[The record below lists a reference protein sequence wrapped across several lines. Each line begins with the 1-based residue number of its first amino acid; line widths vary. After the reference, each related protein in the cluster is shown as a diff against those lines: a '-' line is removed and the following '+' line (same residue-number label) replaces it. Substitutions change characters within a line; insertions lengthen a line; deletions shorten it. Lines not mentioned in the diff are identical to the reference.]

1 MNENSSSSEK
11 KIVVLGGGTA
21 GWLSAFLLQDFCR
34 QHQLSAKVTVI
45 ESSKIPVIGVGE
57 GTTAIFKTF
66 LDSFGLEET
75 EFLRETRGTIKYG
88 IRHKDWRKLGHH
100 YDGPIDD
107 PHFLIPPAGED
118 GFEYLNSYCVAA
130 GRSVSEA
137 HLFQILLSKGLA
149 PVKPQKDQLVPNH
162 PFLHAYHIDNALVG
176 KYLLKKS
183 KGIRI
188 VDGVVEEALR
198 DSETGHI
205 QSLKMDDGDQIEGD
219 FFIDCSGFRRIL
231 IDKTLGNEWVD
242 YSAELPVNRAMPFF
256 LDHDKSKEIPSYTLA
271 WAQKSGWMWQ
281 IPTQDRLGC
290 GYVYCDQFC
299 SPEEAQGEIESVL
312 GHSIEPRQD
321 LRFQVGRL
329 KDSWRSNCVAVGLSA
344 GFLEPLEATSIHSTL
359 VQLILFAKKYLSA
372 ALNGDYSGRA
382 DFNQRIAHQFDDFRT
397 FLNIHY
403 RSERR
408 DTPFWEF
415 VQKECLGN
423 DSKELLEKWRQS
435 LPMRQDFEPFL
446 SGLPHVETQLYFPV
460 LDGLGLLSQGIARQ
474 EMSNRNLK
482 RQAQEELK
490 QLHSKYLEMTQ
501 GSLGHREY
509 LLKVSA

>member
-66 LDSFGLEET
+66 LDSFGLKET

-149 PVKPQKDQLVPNH
+149 PVKAQKDQLVPNH

-198 DSETGHI
+198 DSETGNI
-205 QSLKMDDGDQIEGD
+205 QSLMMDDGD
-219 FFIDCSGFRRIL
+219 L
-231 IDKTLGNEWVD
+231 
-242 YSAELPVNRAMPFF
+242 
-256 LDHDKSKEIPSYTLA
+256 
-271 WAQKSGWMWQ
+271 
-281 IPTQDRLGC
+281 
-290 GYVYCDQFC
+290 
-299 SPEEAQGEIESVL
+299 
-312 GHSIEPRQD
+312 
-321 LRFQVGRL
+321 
-329 KDSWRSNCVAVGLSA
+329 
-344 GFLEPLEATSIHSTL
+344 
-359 VQLILFAKKYLSA
+359 
-372 ALNGDYSGRA
+372 
-382 DFNQRIAHQFDDFRT
+382 
-397 FLNIHY
+397 
-403 RSERR
+403 
-408 DTPFWEF
+408 
-415 VQKECLGN
+415 
-423 DSKELLEKWRQS
+423 
-435 LPMRQDFEPFL
+435 
-446 SGLPHVETQLYFPV
+446 
-460 LDGLGLLSQGIARQ
+460 
-474 EMSNRNLK
+474 
-482 RQAQEELK
+482 
-490 QLHSKYLEMTQ
+490 
-501 GSLGHREY
+501 
-509 LLKVSA
+509 